1 MKYGFFDDGARE
13 YVIENPK
20 TPVKW
25 INYLG
30 SLRFGGFVDHTGGL
44 LLCKGDPALNRI
56 TKYLPQLPSSQLKG
70 HTLYLRVHTPDGPR
84 TLSPL
89 FVPGLERLDRFECR
103 VGLGYT
109 RFVSQLAGLRT
120 ELTLFVPSQSDL
132 LVEDVVV
139 TNVSNADVTLDAVP
153 LIEYSHFDALKQLT
167 NADWVPQTMQSVAHD
182 VAGRTV
188 LAQFA
193 FMNRDV
199 RQTFLSA
206 TVAASSYESCRA
218 RFLGDNEYGTY
229 ADPLSLKQPQLGCY
243 QAQRGDNVGAL
254 LLPLGTLAPGASK
267 RFRVLLTQ
275 QEGTRQQALE
285 SALSAFA
292 QLETD
297 AQADA
302 ALADIARYWDD
313 YLGKLQVKTPSAALD
328 SMLNVHNPRQCFM
341 TKNWSRDLSLY
352 QLGYGGRGIG
362 FRDSSQDVM
371 GVLASLPEEARELL
385 EKLLSVQ
392 KPDGSAMHQFY
403 ASTLVANEGDARE
416 QPDRPSYY
424 ADDQLWSVLAV
435 CAYLKETGD
444 LGFLQRELPFYDARV
459 AAPERQR
466 GSVRQHL
473 ERALAFTRQNVG
485 RHGLP
490 LLGFADWNDTVN
502 LRAGAESLMVANLYG
517 KALLEVIELC
527 RELGDEPSA
536 QRYQRDYEQMR
547 ERVNEHAWDGEWY
560 LRYFDHDGSPIGAR
574 HNPHGRIWTNAQSWP
589 VISGFASPERARS
602 ALDAV
607 QRHLNTAHGIKLSA
621 PGFDH
626 YDPNKGGVTTYPPG
640 AKENGGIFLH
650 ANPWVMIAE
659 TLLGN
664 GDQAFQYYMQIN
676 PAARN
681 DRIEE
686 YELEPYVYAQ
696 NILGDEHPQ
705 FGLGRNSW
713 LSGTASWCYQAAT
726 QHILG
731 IRPSY
736 RGLEL
741 DPCIPKAWDGFE
753 VTRVFRGA
761 TYRIQVK
768 NPQHVCRGQRSLLL
782 DGKPLTGRV
791 LPLLPPGEV
800 HRVELTLG
808 PPDAA
813 THAQPSSHQPLHAGS
828 SLASPAV
835 PAE

>member
-1 MKYGFFDDGARE
+1 MKYGFFDDSARE

-56 TKYLPQLPSSQLKG
+56 TKYIPQLPSSQLKG
-70 HTLYLRVHTPDGPR
+70 HTLYVRLHAPEGLR

-89 FVPGLERLDRFECR
+89 FVPGLQPLELFECR

-109 RFVSQLAGLRT
+109 RFVSELAGLRT
-120 ELTLFVPSQSDL
+120 EVTLFVPNDL
-132 LVEDVVV
+132 EVLVEDVVV
-139 TNVSNADVTLDAVP
+139 TNISAGDLKLDAIP
-153 LIEYSHFDALKQLT
+153 LIEYSHFDAIKQLT
-167 NADWVPQTMQSVAHD
+167 NADWVPQTMQSVAH
-182 VAGRTV
+182 VAGERTI

-193 FMNRDV
+193 FMNRDL
-199 RQTFLSA
+199 RQTYLSA
-206 TVAASSYESCRA
+206 TLPASSFESCRS

-229 ADPLSLKQPQLGCY
+229 ADPLSLKQAELGCY
-243 QAQRGDNVGAL
+243 EALRGDNVGAL
-254 LLPLGTLAPGASK
+254 LLPLGTLAPGQSK

-275 QEGTRQQALE
+275 QEGTRQQGLE
-285 SALSAFA
+285 RASSAFA
-292 QLETD
+292 QLESDT
-297 AQADA
+297 QADA
-302 ALADIARYWDD
+302 ALAAIARHWDD
-313 YLGKLQVKTPSAALD
+313 YLGKLQVKTPSPALD

-341 TKNWSRDLSLY
+341 TKHWSRDLSLY

-371 GVLASLPEEARELL
+371 GVMASMPDEARELI

-403 ASTLVANEGDARE
+403 ASTLVASAGDARE

-424 ADDQLWSVLAV
+424 ADDQLWIVLAV

-444 LGFLQRELPFYDARV
+444 LAFLERELPFYAAGV
-459 AAPERQR
+459 ATEQRER
-466 GSVRQHL
+466 GTVLQHL
-473 ERALAFTRQNVG
+473 QRAVEFTRTNVG

-517 KALLEVIELC
+517 RALLELVELC
-527 RELGDEPSA
+527 RELGDQSGA
-536 QRYQRDYEQMR
+536 TRYQRDYEQMR
-547 ERVNEHAWDGEWY
+547 GRVNEHAWDGEWY

-574 HNPHGRIWTNAQSWP
+574 HNEQGRIWTNAQSWP
-589 VISGFASPERARS
+589 VISGFAPPDRARL

-607 QRHLNTAHGIKLSA
+607 FRHLNTRHGIKLSA

-626 YDPNKGGVTTYPPG
+626 YDPDKGGVTTYPPG

-664 GDQAFQYYMQIN
+664 GDRAFQYYMQIN

-696 NILGDEHPQ
+696 NILGDEHAQ

-726 QHILG
+726 QFILG
-731 IRPSY
+731 VRPSY
-736 RGLEL
+736 RGLLL
-741 DPCIPKAWDGFE
+741 DPCIPKAWDRFE
-753 VTRVFRGA
+753 LTRVFRGA
-761 TYRIQVK
+761 TYQLQVE
-768 NPQHVCRGQRSLLL
+768 NPEHVSRGVRSLVV
-782 DGKPLTGRV
+782 DGKALAGRII
-791 LPLLPPGEV
+791 PTFPAGET
-800 HRVELTLG
+800 HRVQLVLG
-808 PPDAA
+808 APDPALHPHSGV
-813 THAQPSSHQPLHAGS
+813 HAPAHTGLEV
-828 SLASPAV
+828 PAV